1 LLPLAVVKPGQF
13 HAPIGET
20 DRAAA
25 AAARGFCDRLERPS
39 PPQASG
45 DIVTADPWPTEI
57 RLLDN
62 GRQLR
67 VTFDDAASFT
77 LSAELLRVR
86 SPSAEVQGHAP
97 ADRKTVG
104 GKRAV
109 AIIAVA
115 PVGNYAVRLDFDDMH
130 RTGIYT
136 WRYLRQLGETADASF
151 AAYLEELA
159 ARGLDRD
166 RPGEA

>member
-1 LLPLAVVKPGQF
+1 
-13 HAPIGET
+13 
-20 DRAAA
+20 
-25 AAARGFCDRLERPS
+25 
-39 PPQASG
+39 
-45 DIVTADPWPTEI
+45 VTPDPWPTEI

-67 VTFDDAASFT
+67 VTFDDTASFT

-159 ARGLDRD
+159 AKGLDRD